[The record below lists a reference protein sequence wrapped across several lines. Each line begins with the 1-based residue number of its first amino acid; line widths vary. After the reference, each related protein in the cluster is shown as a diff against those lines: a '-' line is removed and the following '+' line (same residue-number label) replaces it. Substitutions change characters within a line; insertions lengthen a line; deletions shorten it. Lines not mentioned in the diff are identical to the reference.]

1 MTLMTLTQDY
11 RHRSLQLAWATLLAA
26 FGVFCSL
33 LASVGYGVWYYRT
46 HSTIAQASTLLIRAP
61 VEWVTWQRKGHTI
74 FEQARDGQT
83 LSMGDRVRIASSAG
97 YGQVATMR
105 LFDQSTIDMWAR
117 TDLLL
122 EELQTTRWN
131 TLEQTVV
138 LRQFNGYVRYD
149 LRNDQPYQQVTFRV
163 RVGDAWIDLVPGGSY
178 SIEITSSNRQ
188 VRMIGQEAE
197 RLTTTNA
204 AVRSGVAVVRVG
216 EQVVPIAAGEQVVID
231 PSGNLSPPVTAIWEL
246 VRDGDFRQYTEEEYN
261 NTTIPDQPT
270 LPRART
276 WTVFS
281 GPEESG
287 ASGFFRLSHGCPPPQ
302 KDNNCSSDERQ
313 IAAWFIRGNRQ
324 TRSFATGIYQELGS
338 HGGGVDISEYRSL
351 VFSAWVRILYQ
362 SVELAGERGSE
373 CPIMIRFTTKE
384 KTPTD
389 PERERVICVY
399 TSDDP
404 TQEPERAPGVTYYR
418 AERYEW
424 YRLHIELRDPEWL
437 PTTRYL
443 WRIEI
448 YANGH
453 DYDSRVTEVS
463 LLGSHHAPGRATR
476 RVTIRSPVGVCK
488 REERVW

>member
-1 MTLMTLTQDY
+1 MTLTRTY
-11 RHRSLQLAWATLLAA
+11 RHRSLRLAWATMLAA
-26 FGVFCSL
+26 FGLFCSL
-33 LASVGYGVWYYRT
+33 LVSAGYGVWHYRT
-46 HSTIAQASTLLIRAP
+46 HSMISQGSTLLIRAP

-74 FEQARDGQT
+74 FEQARDGQS
-83 LSMGDRVRIASSAG
+83 LSVGDRVRIASSAG
-97 YGQVATMR
+97 YGQVATVR
-105 LFDQSTIDMWAR
+105 LFDHSTLDLWAR

-122 EELQTTRWN
+122 QELQTTRWN
-131 TLEQTVV
+131 TLQQTVV

-149 LRNDQPYQQVTFRV
+149 LRSDQPYQNVTFQV
-163 RVGDAWIDLVPGGSY
+163 QVGDTARVDLMPGGSY
-178 SIEITSSNRQ
+178 SIDMTSSDRQ
-188 VRMIGQEAE
+188 VRIMDQEPKK
-197 RLTTTNA
+197 LITVDV
-204 AVRSGVAVVRVG
+204 AVRSGAATVRSDEHAVSMSDG
-216 EQVVPIAAGEQVVID
+216 ERVVID
-231 PSGNLSPPVTAIWEL
+231 PSGVPSAPMPAIWEQ
-246 VRDGDFRQYTEEEYN
+246 VQDGNFCQYTEEEYN
-261 NTTIPDQPT
+261 NTTIPDRPT
-270 LPRART
+270 LPRAHT

-313 IAAWFIRGNRQ
+313 MAAWFIRGNQQ
-324 TRSFATGIYQELGS
+324 TRSFATGIYQELGP
-338 HGGGVDISEYRSL
+338 HGEGVDISEYRSL

-463 LLGSHHAPGRATR
+463 LLGSHDAPDESAFNQEHAQ
-476 RVTIRSPVGVCK
+476 K
-488 REERVW
+488 R